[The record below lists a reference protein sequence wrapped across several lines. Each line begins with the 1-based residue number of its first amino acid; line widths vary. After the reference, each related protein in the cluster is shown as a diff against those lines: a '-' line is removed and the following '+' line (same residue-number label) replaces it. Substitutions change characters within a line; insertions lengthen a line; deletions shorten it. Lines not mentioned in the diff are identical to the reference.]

1 LQINFSLKL
10 FGRTVPEDRGRET
23 QGAGEEAM
31 AEDSSFDT
39 ARSIRVFIASKVR
52 LYREGLARLLGQQ
65 PRISVVGSG
74 DLGEEIFSVLIKTVP
89 DVLMLDVSGGE
100 FSPGARLASQLPGIR
115 ILGLAV
121 EDVEAQVIACA
132 EAGLCGYVPCD
143 ASVEDLITALR
154 RVAHGD
160 TACSA
165 AMAGSLF
172 RHAGQVALGR
182 PTQANLLTCR
192 QQQIVQLI
200 NEGLSNKEIAR
211 RLSLGVSTVKNH
223 VHNILDRL
231 RVSRRAEAAAR
242 LRGFPAPRIAPAGPI
257 NGSKKL
263 LAILATMP
271 DSVLSGI
278 QRICDGAAAN
288 FF

>member
-1 LQINFSLKL
+1 
-10 FGRTVPEDRGRET
+10 
-23 QGAGEEAM
+23 M

-65 PRISVVGSG
+65 PRISVVGTG
-74 DLGEEIFSVLIKTVP
+74 DPGEELFSVLIKTVP
-89 DVLMLDVSGGE
+89 DVLMLDVSGGAGLL
-100 FSPGARLASQLPGIR
+100 PAARLASRLPCIR

-143 ASVEDLITALR
+143 ASAQDLITALR
-154 RVAHGD
+154 RVARGE
-160 TACSA
+160 TTCSA
-165 AMAGSLF
+165 TMVGSLF
-172 RHAGQVALGR
+172 RHVGQVALGR
-182 PTQANLLTCR
+182 PAQANLLTCR

-231 RVSRRAEAAAR
+231 EVSRRAEVAAR
-242 LRGFPAPRIAPAGPI
+242 HRGSPVARQGPPP
-257 NGSKKL
+257 
-263 LAILATMP
+263 T
-271 DSVLSGI
+271 SG
-278 QRICDGAAAN
+278 
-288 FF
+288 

>member
-1 LQINFSLKL
+1 
-10 FGRTVPEDRGRET
+10 
-23 QGAGEEAM
+23 M
-31 AEDSSFDT
+31 AEDRSFDT
-39 ARSIRVFIASKVR
+39 GRSIRVFIASKVR
-52 LYREGLARLLGQQ
+52 LYRESLARLLGQQ

-74 DLGEEIFSVLIKTVP
+74 DLGEEIFLVLSKTVP
-89 DVLMLDVSGGE
+89 DVLMLDVSGGTGL
-100 FSPGARLASQLPGIR
+100 SSAARLASQLPGIR
-115 ILGLAV
+115 VLGLSV

-143 ASVEDLITALR
+143 ASVEDLITALG
-154 RVAHGD
+154 RVAHGE

-172 RHAGQVALGR
+172 RHVGQVALGR
-182 PTQANLLTCR
+182 PAQANLLTCR

-231 RVSRRAEAAAR
+231 QVSRRVEAAAR
-242 LRGFPAPRIAPAGPI
+242 LPGLPAARRGPSLTIAPARPI
-257 NGSKKL
+257 KGSKKL
-263 LAILATMP
+263 LAIMATMP
-271 DSVLSGI
+271 DSILSGI
-278 QRICDGAAAN
+278 QGICDGATAN

>member
-1 LQINFSLKL
+1 
-10 FGRTVPEDRGRET
+10 
-23 QGAGEEAM
+23 M
-31 AEDSSFDT
+31 AEDSTFNT

-52 LYREGLARLLGQQ
+52 LYRESLARLLGQQ
-65 PRISVVGSG
+65 PRISVVGAG
-74 DLGEEIFSVLIKTVP
+74 DLGEEIFSALIKTVP
-89 DVLMLDVSGGE
+89 DVLMLDVSGGAGL
-100 FSPGARLASQLPGIR
+100 SPGARLASQLPGIR

-143 ASVEDLITALR
+143 ASVEDLITALG
-154 RVAHGD
+154 RVAHGE

-165 AMAGSLF
+165 AMAGGLF
-172 RHAGQVALGR
+172 RHVGQVALGR
-182 PTQANLLTCR
+182 PAQANLLTCR
-192 QQQIVQLI
+192 QRQIVQLI

-231 RVSRRAEAAAR
+231 QVSRRAEAAAR
-242 LRGFPAPRIAPAGPI
+242 LRGLPAARRGPSMTIAPSRPI
-257 NGSKKL
+257 KDSKKL

-278 QRICDGAAAN
+278 QGICDGAAAK